1 MIKKLL
7 SIASFCAIFSVT
19 NAQNNFVA
27 QPAGPL
33 KKQVAIESP
42 NKNLNDAK
50 ASALATG
57 DTLWYYYNKH
67 FYRNPPSTGFYTFM
81 SPNSFTI
88 TKMGARFNNTNPNL
102 SITGLECIASRNA
115 SSPSAS
121 VTVRMYLY
129 NVVAGLPSAPALD
142 SVSAVV
148 SSTLGNFYGG
158 NFTTPKFV
166 SGDYAV
172 LYQCIPT
179 VAGDSAKMWM
189 NNANTPTSTATSSM
203 KYGEGYGY
211 LKYGT
216 SFMTTTNLY
225 GSGTDYEFMVAA
237 RVAFSAS
244 ASQNSPVTT
253 LCTNTSYAFNNT
265 SSFPLAHRQ
274 YNLNEF
280 YRFWKPFSNT
290 VTITPDSVY
299 TWNFGDATGNF
310 YTPSSNPNINHTYTG
325 AGTFTGTLTAK
336 YQRMV
341 DSGVRLQDATTFA
354 KTVSTCAGIQVFSGV
369 EAVNVY
375 PNPST
380 GLVYVANLP
389 SESTIEVV
397 NMLGQ
402 SVYKAT
408 ANAGNFTADLS
419 ALTNGSYFVKINSI
433 NEKTKIVKLILN

>member
-7 SIASFCAIFSVT
+7 SIASFCAIFSVA
-19 NAQNNFVA
+19 NAQNSFVA
-27 QPAGPL
+27 QPAGPV
-33 KKQVAIESP
+33 KKQAVIETP
-42 NKNLNDAK
+42 NANTNSAK
-50 ASALATG
+50 SSVLTTG
-57 DTLWYYYNKH
+57 DTLWYFFNKH
-67 FYRNPPSTGFYTFM
+67 FYRNPASTGFYTFM
-81 SPNSFTI
+81 SPNSYTI

-102 SITGLECIASRNA
+102 SITGLECLASRNP

-129 NVVAGLPSAPALD
+129 NVTAGLPSGAALD

-166 SGDYAV
+166 SGDFAV

-179 VAGDSAKMWM
+179 VVGDSAKMWM
-189 NNANTPTSTATSSM
+189 NNANTPTATATASM
-203 KYGEGYGY
+203 KYGEGYGF
-211 LKYGT
+211 LKYGAT
-216 SFMTTTNLY
+216 FMTTTGLF
-225 GSGTDYEFMVAA
+225 GPGTDYEYQVSA
-237 RVAFSAS
+237 RVAFSSS
-244 ASQNSPVTT
+244 ASQNSPTGT
-253 LCTNTSYAFNNT
+253 LCTGTSYAFNNT
-265 SSFPLAHRQ
+265 SNFPLAHRQ

-280 YRFWKPFSNT
+280 YRVWKPFSNT

-299 TWNFGDATGNF
+299 TWNFGDATGNK
-310 YTPSSNPNINHTYTG
+310 YTTSGMPNINHTYTV

-336 YQRMV
+336 YQKMA
-341 DSGVRLQDATTFA
+341 DSGTNLQDATTFA
-354 KTVSTCAGIQVFSGV
+354 KTVSTCAGIQVLSGV

-402 SVYKAT
+402 SVYKTT

-419 ALTNGSYFVKINSI
+419 TLNNGSYFVKINSV